1 MLQFTFITFL
11 ILFCIF
17 CGIMRYDSRTLW
29 SGFLF
34 FIMMLNLGVVLVLI
48 FLEYSQA
55 VWKNEVLVGI
65 LSVLLGI
72 VFLCVMLFPTIL
84 LIMFFIEGL
93 KVVKHEGLKPTNL
106 LSILFSSL
114 LFAYLC
120 IWPMIANIRKN
131 VVGIIIYV
139 SISFSIVYVLSFMAM
154 YSLSAILNLIHLKKR
169 ENWIISLY

>member
-1 MLQFTFITFL
+1 
-11 ILFCIF
+11 
-17 CGIMRYDSRTLW
+17 
-29 SGFLF
+29 
-34 FIMMLNLGVVLVLI
+34 
-48 FLEYSQA
+48 
-55 VWKNEVLVGI
+55 
-65 LSVLLGI
+65 
-72 VFLCVMLFPTIL
+72 
-84 LIMFFIEGL
+84 MFFIEGL

-114 LFAYLC
+114 LFVYLC

-154 YSLSAILNLIHLKKR
+154 YLLSAILNLIHLKKR